1 VSNVPGGAKEEGN
14 VTRAPVGKRRWA
26 IPEGY
31 IPPDGD
37 DKPREFVS
45 HEAACVLNASD
56 EDAHIQLIIYFA
68 HRDPVGPYRVT
79 VPARRTLH
87 LRFNDLRDPEPIPKG
102 TDYSS
107 VIESD
112 VPIVVQ
118 HTRLDS
124 RSADVALLST
134 IAFASE

>member
-1 VSNVPGGAKEEGN
+1 
-14 VTRAPVGKRRWA
+14 VGRTLWV

-31 IPPDGD
+31 IPPESRG
-37 DKPREFVS
+37 PAPQMTS
-45 HEAACVLNASD
+45 HETACLLNAGD
-56 EDAHIQLIIYFA
+56 ADAHVGITIYFA
-68 HRDPVGPYRVT
+68 DREPRGPYRVT

-87 LRFNDLRDPEPIPKG
+87 LRFNDLRDPEPILRG

-124 RSADVALLST
+124 RQAEEALLST
-134 IAFASE
+134 LAYAQ